1 MDTHLR
7 GYDNFFTITNNLHQ
21 HKLLFIKAI
30 DIHFNNL
37 LKYLCRDELSRWG
50 VKTSVQASEYILV
63 AHIMRF
69 FYYGSVWKKLL
80 IIFGQEGCEYIE

>member
-69 FYYGSVWKKLL
+69 FLLWFRLKKTPDHFWSGGL
-80 IIFGQEGCEYIE
+80 